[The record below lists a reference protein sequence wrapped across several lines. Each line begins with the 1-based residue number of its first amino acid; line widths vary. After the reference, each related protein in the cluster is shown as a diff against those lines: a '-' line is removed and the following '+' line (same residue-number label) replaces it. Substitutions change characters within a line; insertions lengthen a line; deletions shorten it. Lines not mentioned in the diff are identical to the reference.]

1 MKSYLSDF
9 LRRGVTACG
18 VGPIVLAVLSCILHR
33 QGVLDTLTVNEV
45 CIGIVSLSGL
55 AFLAGGINV
64 LYQIERLPLLLA
76 ILIHGSV
83 LYVGYLITY
92 LLNGWLGWGMAPIM
106 VFTAIFVVGYFAIW
120 AVIYSVIRRNTAR
133 VNEILKQKQQ
143 KNSE

>member
-9 LRRGVTACG
+9 LRRGGTACG
-18 VGPIVLAVLSCILHR
+18 VGPIVLAVLYWILHR

-64 LYQIERLPLLLA
+64 LYQIERLPLLVA

-92 LLNGWLGWGMAPIM
+92 LVNGWLGWGMAPIM

-133 VNEILKQKQQ
+133 VNEILKQKRQ

>member
-1 MKSYLSDF
+1 M
-9 LRRGVTACG
+9 
-18 VGPIVLAVLSCILHR
+18 
-33 QGVLDTLTVNEV
+33 
-45 CIGIVSLSGL
+45 
-55 AFLAGGINV
+55 
-64 LYQIERLPLLLA
+64 YQIERLPLLVA

-133 VNEILKQKQQ
+133 VNEMLKQKQQ
-143 KNSE
+143 IYPE

>member
-18 VGPIVLAVLSCILHR
+18 VGPIVLAVLYCILHR